1 MRTRIL
7 VPVVLLVAVALIVV
21 TGACLVHAD
30 DGVPDLCS
38 SLVAATLG
46 VMLALSLGRH
56 PQIVFVRLD
65 SYHPASF
72 DPPAPPPKV

>member
-1 MRTRIL
+1 MQTRIL
-7 VPVVLLVAVALIVV
+7 VPVVLLVTVALIVV

-30 DGVPDLCS
+30 GAPDLCS

-46 VMLALSLGRH
+46 VMLALSLGR
-56 PQIVFVRLD
+56 PQQIVFVRLD

>member
-1 MRTRIL
+1 MRTRTL

-30 DGVPDLCS
+30 DGAPDLCS

-46 VMLALSLGRH
+46 VMLALSLGRR
-56 PQIVFVRLD
+56 QQMVFVRLD
-65 SYHPASF
+65 SYHPASL

>member
-7 VPVVLLVAVALIVV
+7 APLVLLVTVALIVV

-30 DGVPDLCS
+30 DGAPDLCS

-46 VMLALSLGRH
+46 VMLTLSLGR
-56 PQIVFVRLD
+56 PRQIVFARLD
-65 SYHPASF
+65 SFHLSSF
-72 DPPAPPPKV
+72 EPPAPPPKV